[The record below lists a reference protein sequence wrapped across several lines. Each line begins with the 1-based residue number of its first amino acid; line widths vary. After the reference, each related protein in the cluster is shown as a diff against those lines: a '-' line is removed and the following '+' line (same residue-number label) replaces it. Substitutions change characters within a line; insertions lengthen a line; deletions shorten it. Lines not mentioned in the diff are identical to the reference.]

1 MTTPEEAWSEI
12 RRTIN
17 MSWLAEQFNL
27 TPAAV
32 AAWTRAPAE
41 RVVEIEHLTGIA
53 RERLRPDLYPRPEP
67 WSAL

>member
-17 MSWLAEQFNL
+17 MSQLAEDLKL

-32 AAWTRAPAE
+32 AAWIRAPAE
-41 RVVEIEHLTGIA
+41 RVVDIERLTGIA
-53 RERLRPDLYPRPEP
+53 RERLRPDLYRRPEP